1 MTLSNDRMGLRDQL
15 QTGRRELITRF
26 RKSPPQTIGAGK
38 LLAAGIK
45 SRAAICHLVA
55 GWACQSRAFSDGHQA
70 ILDIYLPGDVI
81 GLDSVLRTRGLNNV
95 LTLTSIAIEAIDAED
110 EMLDL
115 MTCRSTV
122 LYIAWLFGQ
131 RQQRAERLLGAI
143 SSLDA
148 RGRLAAMVLDFFER
162 LTRQGLVTSRTYNL
176 PLNQAHAKPR
186 RSRANL
192 RPPSRSACVIDR
204 LRKNQ
209 NPLEKR
215 NNLRSSPPHLVVDR
229 RPENRAVILRSEISW
244 TREPRPC
251 QRSAFPVQTGMQGP
265 LPRRALL
272 CSGELVPRTLTISAH
287 DHAPSQDCAWPRR
300 RQHLAAKPSGATK

>member
-1 MTLSNDRMGLRDQL
+1 MTLSKDRLGLRDQL

-81 GLDSVLRTRGLNNV
+81 GLDSLLRTRGLNNV

-122 LYIAWLFGQ
+122 LYIAWLSGQ

-162 LTRQGLVTSRTYNL
+162 LTRRGLVTSTTYNL
-176 PLNQAHAKPR
+176 PLNQAQIGAYLGLTVAHVNRVIRSLREERIANIEKHTVTIFEVEALKRLARDGRIAAATGNHA
-186 RSRANL
+186 A
-192 RPPSRSACVIDR
+192 
-204 LRKNQ
+204 
-209 NPLEKR
+209 
-215 NNLRSSPPHLVVDR
+215 
-229 RPENRAVILRSEISW
+229 
-244 TREPRPC
+244 
-251 QRSAFPVQTGMQGP
+251 
-265 LPRRALL
+265 
-272 CSGELVPRTLTISAH
+272 
-287 DHAPSQDCAWPRR
+287 
-300 RQHLAAKPSGATK
+300 

>member
-1 MTLSNDRMGLRDQL
+1 MGLRDQL

-81 GLDSVLRTRGLNNV
+81 GLDSLLRTRGLNNV
-95 LTLTSIAIEAIDAED
+95 LTLTTITIEAIDAEA

-204 LRKNQ
+204 LRK
-209 NPLEKR
+209 K
-215 NNLRSSPPHLVVDR
+215 
-229 RPENRAVILRSEISW
+229 PEPIGN
-244 TREPRPC
+244 T
-251 QRSAFPVQTGMQGP
+251 
-265 LPRRALL
+265 
-272 CSGELVPRTLTISAH
+272 
-287 DHAPSQDCAWPRR
+287 
-300 RQHLAAKPSGATK
+300 

>member
-15 QTGRRELITRF
+15 QIGQRELSTRF
-26 RKSPPQTIGAGK
+26 RNSPPRTIGAGK
-38 LLAAGIK
+38 LLTAGIRSK
-45 SRAAICHLVA
+45 AAICHLVA
-55 GWACQSRAFSDGHQA
+55 GWACQSRELSDGHQA

-81 GLDSVLRTRGLNNV
+81 GLDSVLRTRALNNV

-162 LTRQGLVTSRTYNL
+162 LTRRGLVTSTTYNL
-176 PLNQAHAKPR
+176 PLNQAQIGAYLGLTVAHVNRVIRSLREERIANIEKHTVTIFEVEALKRLARDGRIAAATGNHA
-186 RSRANL
+186 A
-192 RPPSRSACVIDR
+192 
-204 LRKNQ
+204 
-209 NPLEKR
+209 
-215 NNLRSSPPHLVVDR
+215 
-229 RPENRAVILRSEISW
+229 
-244 TREPRPC
+244 
-251 QRSAFPVQTGMQGP
+251 
-265 LPRRALL
+265 
-272 CSGELVPRTLTISAH
+272 
-287 DHAPSQDCAWPRR
+287 
-300 RQHLAAKPSGATK
+300 